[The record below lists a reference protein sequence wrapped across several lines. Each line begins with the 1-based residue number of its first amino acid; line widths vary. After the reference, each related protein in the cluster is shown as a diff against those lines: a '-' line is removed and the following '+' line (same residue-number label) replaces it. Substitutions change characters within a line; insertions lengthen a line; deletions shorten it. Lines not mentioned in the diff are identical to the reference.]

1 MKPILINLQAN
12 EYIQGLHYYPSVV
25 NLDRCTASSN
35 TPKNTSGRICVPNK
49 TEDVHLSVFDMIT
62 GIN

>member
-1 MKPILINLQAN
+1 MNTFK
-12 EYIQGLHYYPSVV
+12 HYYPSVV
-25 NLDRCTASSN
+25 TLDRCTASSN
-35 TPKNTSGRICVPNK
+35 TPNNTSGRICVPNK